1 MVKALYEKQ
10 LKGINDIAWQELEAR
25 VMTTIRLCLD
35 NDVMYHVM
43 DKESSTM
50 VFEQNLKVNIC
61 LSR

>member
-1 MVKALYEKQ
+1 MKALYEKQ
-10 LKGINDIAWQELEAR
+10 LKGINDIDWQELEAR

-61 LSR
+61 LSC